1 MCIFL
6 NKKVAVGLLLSCI
19 LFLVFSFC
27 ACTDSSDTDENE
39 ILIGTYELDGGVIEI
54 KSNEILSIENID
66 LSSLQAQI
74 DSGAINFSVSE
85 YLQGDLEY
93 ITLENDPTQ
102 IFIHMHEGLYAT
114 MVYDYQNLTITF
126 LQKVY
131 YFKA

>member
-1 MCIFL
+1 M
-6 NKKVAVGLLLSCI
+6 SCI